1 MVATAHSDVAHSQFD
16 HMRAAPRGQRR
27 QMLPRD
33 LSFSAKAR
41 LQTVYFPQYERIV
54 ARGSGEEA
62 RLVNGKRADCKASC
76 DCGSTMSRG
85 VPCTTGRVLEV
96 CSAKL
101 PSSANDLFF
110 VLGMRVATST
120 TVVATK
126 RFAGSNASFPPR
138 LSFVYTVKFAN
149 ADDVGGTAGS
159 DCAG

>member
-1 MVATAHSDVAHSQFD
+1 M
-16 HMRAAPRGQRR
+16 
-27 QMLPRD
+27 
-33 LSFSAKAR
+33 
-41 LQTVYFPQYERIV
+41 
-54 ARGSGEEA
+54 
-62 RLVNGKRADCKASC
+62 NGKRADCKASC

-149 ADDVGGTAGS
+149 ADDVGGAQGLTAPVEA
-159 DCAG
+159 CWAGLPANPRV